1 MGFNISDRNLG
12 GIYLEV
18 MVETLGTE
26 EFAMDTLQKDERSTT
41 EKLREKSVQCL
52 RWIMYSTDIFKLNI
66 RDRQREKEQG
76 KVK

>member
-1 MGFNISDRNLG
+1 
-12 GIYLEV
+12 

-26 EFAMDTLQKDERSTT
+26 EFAMDTLQKDERGKT

-76 KVK
+76 KMK